1 MTTPSSHCDDTARN
15 AAQEPDMPSVLLVD
29 DNEVARDALR
39 AALAPHFAVTE
50 SASVATALRSL
61 RVNQFA
67 AVVCDL
73 CLDGDARPLHDELV
87 DLRIPVVLVSGR
99 DPEQLPAEAASR
111 GWSYLA
117 KPCDPDA
124 LVSMVRAVMARGA
137 RVSRVTPM
145 PHNAPAIDPSAS
157 DRPTPVLAREEPASV
172 PPVSSIGHLG
182 HPAPHRRA
190 DWHSS
195 AKDSVIGLCITAL
208 ALYGQ
213 KTGHPVDWYVI
224 AILGALGVGTEALKS
239 AVQKR
244 PAAVGAGVAGL
255 VGIAV
260 LGDATDTSVLGA
272 VSSLGVAALPAVDR
286 IVERIQV
293 S

>member
-1 MTTPSSHCDDTARN
+1 MTTPSSRCDDTARN

-29 DNEVARDALR
+29 DNEAARDALR
-39 AALAPHFAVTE
+39 AALAPHFTVSE

-61 RVNQFA
+61 RVHQFA

-99 DPEQLPAEAASR
+99 DPEQLPAEASSR

-124 LVSMVRAVMARGA
+124 LVSMVRAAIMRGVRA
-137 RVSRVTPM
+137 SRVTPLSL
-145 PHNAPAIDPSAS
+145 PVYSAPTIDPSAS
-157 DRPTPVLAREEPASV
+157 DRPTPVLAREEPATV
-172 PPVSSIGHLG
+172 PPVPPTGHL
-182 HPAPHRRA
+182 APPRRA

-195 AKDSVIGLCITAL
+195 AKDTVIGLCITAL

-260 LGDATDTSVLGA
+260 LGDATDVSVLGA

-286 IVERIQV
+286 IVERIQM